1 VSDLIAAIAA
11 APGTEVA
18 ICEAGEDLG
27 EVVPAA
33 EVDAHEACTGDGETF
48 SGRVLRVVRLPG

>member
-1 VSDLIAAIAA
+1 VPDVIAAMAA

-27 EVVPAA
+27 QVVPAA
-33 EVDAHEACTGDGETF
+33 EVEASEACTGDGETF